1 MRRSSPTPPLP
12 LAPPPPKY
20 SLGEEIAHSV
30 THGLGI
36 LASIAGLAVLV
47 AAASQR
53 GTTRDV
59 VGCAVYGATLVLL
72 YTASTLYHSIPLPN
86 VRPLLRV
93 LDHSSIFLLIA
104 GTYTP
109 IALAKL
115 SPPVG
120 GTLLA
125 ILWVAAIAGI
135 VLTAI
140 LRHRFR
146 AIAHALYLLMGWSA
160 VFVAGPLRAAIGPAG
175 WTLIVAGGLAYTFG
189 VGFYA
194 MRRLRYHHL
203 LWHLCVLAGSVL
215 HYFAVL
221 LYVLPPA

>member
-1 MRRSSPTPPLP
+1 MRRP
-12 LAPPPPKY
+12 APRPAPY
-20 SLGEEIAHSV
+20 SLREEIAHSV

-36 LASIAGLAVLV
+36 VASIVGLTVLV
-47 AAASQR
+47 AAAASR

-59 VGCAVYGATLVLL
+59 VGCAIFGTTLVLL

-86 VRPLLRV
+86 ARPVLQV
-93 LDHSSIFLLIA
+93 LDHSGIFLLIA

-109 IALAKL
+109 VALAKL
-115 SPPVG
+115 PPAVG

-125 ILWVAAIAGI
+125 VLWVAAIAGI
-135 VLTAI
+135 VLTAT
-140 LRHRFR
+140 LRQRFR
-146 AIAHALYLLMGWSA
+146 PVAHVLYLLMGWSA

-175 WTLIVAGGLAYTFG
+175 WKLIVAGGLAYTFG

-194 MRRLRYHHL
+194 MRRVRYHHL

-221 LYVLPPA
+221 LYVIPRG